1 MSEGLVTRTEPGAIH
16 GTTPRACGLDLQS
29 RSSSEDVPCT
39 RFTWRNSDSNTCGNL
54 QAAGP
59 PRRRERGWQGS
70 EHPTS
75 GESQTRAPHGPRGLQ
90 AGPAPGDRLWEVH

>member
-16 GTTPRACGLDLQS
+16 GATPRACGLDLQS

-39 RFTWRNSDSNTCGNL
+39 RFMWRNSDSDTCGNL

-59 PRRRERGWQGS
+59 P
-70 EHPTS
+70 PAS
-75 GESQTRAPHGPRGLQ
+75 GAGVAGL
-90 AGPAPGDRLWEVH
+90 